1 MCSSNNKRNRRG
13 RLMQVFKFNRLNK
26 GRALFLKGIVE
37 YLKQSCFITIGK
49 YTEWENE
56 TQPPDVTEF
65 TSTDEVIIYKRPR
78 LIMLATKTNC
88 GGISCGSQTLNNE
101 KYYLIDPNSPDLV
114 ASNANY
120 IYIEGD
126 IRYLDYTCA
135 YFRTSSI
142 VIGAEAPTL
151 NKPLFKPEDM
161 LNKGEVY
168 LSTNHTRITREDNQ
182 RHLIKQLIEL

>member
-1 MCSSNNKRNRRG
+1 
-13 RLMQVFKFNRLNK
+13 MQVFKFDRLNK
-26 GRALFLKGIVE
+26 GRTLFLKGILN

-49 YTEWENE
+49 YTEWEDE
-56 TQPPDVTEF
+56 TQPPEVTEF
-65 TSTDEVIIYKRPR
+65 TASDEVIIYKRPR

-88 GGISCGSQTLNNE
+88 GGISCGSQIINND
-101 KYYLIDPNSPDLV
+101 KYYLIDPNGKDLIN
-114 ASNANY
+114 SNANY

-142 VIGAEAPTL
+142 VVGAIPQTT
-151 NKPLFKPEDM
+151 NKVLFKPEEM
-161 LNKGEVY
+161 INKGEVY